1 MEFIIKEIKNGYL
14 YKGTNYIWGNGLTE
28 LVNNDFSDFNK
39 CVETIKNNAMQN
51 YDSSDEIEIA
61 KFFSPLIKLKT
72 SSVHINLFQ
81 DYLKSFFDI
90 YDIADEVGNIKMHS
104 IDSLLTCL
112 NYDFAAR
119 LKVTKNNY
127 KKIFEKCK
135 TKHQYLLKEFLDKET
150 IKRVNENY
158 YTKEILYPTPN
169 AIKILKIN
177 NNGKFYFER
186 KFYKL
191 EDFCRYEFFK
201 MLENETKIS
210 KCPYCQKYFIPETGS
225 DIYCSSECRKKANDG
240 KLKESPYYKKY
251 RAAYLKIYNHKNTDY
266 RLKDRKDNYVEVIF
280 SKLKQLY
287 NDYKGKPVDNLTLQ
301 EYVKKINNI
310 LPNFLSIN

>member
-1 MEFIIKEIKNGYL
+1 
-14 YKGTNYIWGNGLTE
+14 
-28 LVNNDFSDFNK
+28 
-39 CVETIKNNAMQN
+39 
-51 YDSSDEIEIA
+51 
-61 KFFSPLIKLKT
+61 
-72 SSVHINLFQ
+72 
-81 DYLKSFFDI
+81 
-90 YDIADEVGNIKMHS
+90 
-104 IDSLLTCL
+104 
-112 NYDFAAR
+112 
-119 LKVTKNNY
+119 
-127 KKIFEKCK
+127 
-135 TKHQYLLKEFLDKET
+135 
-150 IKRVNENY
+150 
-158 YTKEILYPTPN
+158 
-169 AIKILKIN
+169 
-177 NNGKFYFER
+177 
-186 KFYKL
+186 
-191 EDFCRYEFFK
+191 